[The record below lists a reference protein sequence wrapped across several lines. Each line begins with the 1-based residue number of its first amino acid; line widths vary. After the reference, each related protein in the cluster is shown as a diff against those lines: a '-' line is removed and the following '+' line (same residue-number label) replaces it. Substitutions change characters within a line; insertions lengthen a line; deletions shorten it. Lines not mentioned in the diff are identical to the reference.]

1 MMINKNDLKKYAY
14 AKLDELDYFFFQ
26 KALEYLNT
34 SIADKI
40 VPRYNDLL
48 AFDIKNEKIYI
59 NYLSRYDVPDCL
71 VLSFDEFIKFCNGRD

>member
-1 MMINKNDLKKYAY
+1 MMINKDDLIKYI
-14 AKLDELDYFFFQ
+14 KLDTFFFQ
-26 KALEYLNT
+26 KTLEYLNT
-34 SIADKI
+34 SIVDEI

-71 VLSFDEFIKFCNGRD
+71 VLSFDEFIKFCNGNK

>member
-1 MMINKNDLKKYAY
+1 MINKDDLIKYI
-14 AKLDELDYFFFQ
+14 KLDTFFFQ
-26 KALEYLNT
+26 KTLEYLNT
-34 SIADKI
+34 SIVDEI

-71 VLSFDEFIKFCNGRD
+71 VLSFDEFIKFCNGNK